1 MLNRLHINFIVLH
14 MSTNKADVYDSVG
27 VVDPY
32 DQSIL
37 IARNIENYTPIFEY
51 AGIPEVLLYVGRW
64 APIGMQ
70 GMTVPG

>member
-1 MLNRLHINFIVLH
+1 
-14 MSTNKADVYDSVG
+14 MSADESNVDYAIG
-27 VVDPY
+27 VVYPH

-51 AGIPEVLLYVGRW
+51 AGIPEVLLYLGRW

-70 GMTVPG
+70 GMTVPS